1 MLKIQ
6 KEALESGNEEEIR
19 LLSDQN
25 IGHIVHELFGGGIES
40 TTMTILWFILYLIHN
55 PQVREK
61 KWFSLKQDYMYK
73 KRISAMHCTRFK
85 VDIPYYICKMQSI
98 LLFDFSV
105 SSPTLSV
112 RLKWY
117 LNTFSTGLMIIMAFN
132 QLKGYKR

>member
-85 VDIPYYICKMQSI
+85 VDIPYYLCKMQSI
-98 LLFDFSV
+98 LFIWLFSFISYFKTLNYNFKIY
-105 SSPTLSV
+105 SMLEHSP
-112 RLKWY
+112 
-117 LNTFSTGLMIIMAFN
+117 
-132 QLKGYKR
+132 

>member
-61 KWFSLKQDYMYK
+61 NDFLENKITCIRKESQRCIVQDSKWVSHITFAKCRAFFYLTFQF
-73 KRISAMHCTRFK
+73 H
-85 VDIPYYICKMQSI
+85 
-98 LLFDFSV
+98 LL
-105 SSPTLSV
+105 L
-112 RLKWY
+112 
-117 LNTFSTGLMIIMAFN
+117 
-132 QLKGYKR
+132 

>member
-61 KWFSLKQDYMYK
+61 RMKRFSLKHDYMYK
-73 KRISAMHCTRFK
+73 KRISPMHGTRFQA
-85 VDIPYYICKMQSI
+85 DIIYYLCKMQNI

-105 SSPTLSV
+105 SSLIL
-112 RLKWY
+112 RH
-117 LNTFSTGLMIIMAFN
+117 
-132 QLKGYKR
+132 

>member
-1 MLKIQ
+1 MIFFIKETRTEEKDRDLVDIMLKIQ

-61 KWFSLKQDYMYK
+61 N
-73 KRISAMHCTRFK
+73 
-85 VDIPYYICKMQSI
+85 
-98 LLFDFSV
+98 DF
-105 SSPTLSV
+105 L
-112 RLKWY
+112 
-117 LNTFSTGLMIIMAFN
+117 
-132 QLKGYKR
+132 

>member
-61 KWFSLKQDYMYK
+61 KKNRFSLKHDYMYK
-73 KRISAMHCTRFK
+73 KGISAMHGTRFK
-85 VDIPYYICKMQSI
+85 ADFPY
-98 LLFDFSV
+98 
-105 SSPTLSV
+105 
-112 RLKWY
+112 
-117 LNTFSTGLMIIMAFN
+117 
-132 QLKGYKR
+132 